1 MVDIANLFTTPE
13 QKKAVVDSL
22 ANFGATVERATT
34 QAYDRFQ
41 RWFGSAQDRAEQW
54 FQVHVR
60 GITIFFSIMVALLLQ
75 LDTIDI
81 FRQLRSQP
89 AIVAVL
95 TKSAPDVLAQGQPLL
110 QPGACPGTNATEAEE
125 LLKARQT
132 SIELLKRNLDS
143 TGFDLVPAT
152 FLGRWGY
159 PRRLHLFDHLSGILI
174 TAGLLTLGAP
184 F

>member
-1 MVDIANLFTTPE
+1 MGVPDKPAQESKEKLQGVVDIANLFTTPE

-110 QPGACPGTNATEAEE
+110 QPGASPGTNATEAENCSGAADE
-125 LLKARQT
+125 YRIAKA
-132 SIELLKRNLDS
+132 K
-143 TGFDLVPAT
+143 
-152 FLGRWGY
+152 LGLNW
-159 PRRLHLFDHLSGILI
+159 L
-174 TAGLLTLGAP
+174 
-184 F
+184 